1 MINYL
6 GQYIAEYLSQIF
18 EVIHSDVHYKSKYIR
33 NNDYHTLLYPFQSHK
48 TEEDVLRALPDKPVT
63 LDVMIVTKILSQ
75 RGTRSLGDFEV
86 QYIFEPEARKI
97 VDE

>member
-1 MINYL
+1 MTAHVRSSMY
-6 GQYIAEYLSQIF
+6 
-18 EVIHSDVHYKSKYIR
+18 
-33 NNDYHTLLYPFQSHK
+33 TLQRPCS
-48 TEEDVLRALPDKPVT
+48 EDVVLKALPDKPTT
-63 LDVMIVTKILSQ
+63 LDIMIVTKILSQ